1 MLIQSRKVKEDY
13 FGGRAN
19 CSDAKFSKKILEK
32 IMGFK
37 HTTQDQD
44 FYLALGP
51 EFYSYG
57 YCTQ

>member
-1 MLIQSRKVKEDY
+1 LE
-13 FGGRAN
+13 GGPIVQMPN
-19 CSDAKFSKKILEK
+19 LVKKILEK